1 MTGHRNTA
9 AQAKQRTP
17 SKRTRTPKH
26 RFSPPE
32 DKKHAASRTK
42 RKPYPIGLS
51 VAQGSAMGPQPT
63 CKYCQTCIM
72 RSQWR
77 AIKKVKRNGNGLGY
91 DVSQYHLRC
100 VKKVLSE
107 KELEQLL
114 AIIRSLDVD
123 PDVGSR
129 SAMIRQIDGD
139 SKKTAWDYILE
150 ND

>member
-1 MTGHRNTA
+1 MVLNQLMLRE
-9 AQAKQRTP
+9 QACVLTISCNL
-17 SKRTRTPKH
+17 SK
-26 RFSPPE
+26 
-32 DKKHAASRTK
+32 
-42 RKPYPIGLS
+42 
-51 VAQGSAMGPQPT
+51 
-63 CKYCQTCIM
+63 
-72 RSQWR
+72 
-77 AIKKVKRNGNGLGY
+77 
-91 DVSQYHLRC
+91 YHLRC

-139 SKKTAWDYILE
+139 SKKTAWEYVFE